1 MGRVDTADG
10 DISEDTVEIQTWQS
24 TKCPVMY
31 WFLVWRFHFNDT
43 VACFTMNRLGDSL
56 QSNREIFTRC
66 TAKISLTKTC
76 PFFSKR
82 GYGEGIRA
90 GVIEIVTHCEW
101 AAPIVVIP
109 ILEDW

>member
-10 DISEDTVEIQTWQS
+10 DRSEDTVEIQTWQS

-56 QSNREIFTRC
+56 QSNFDFLDYGNFLC
-66 TAKISLTKTC
+66 H
-76 PFFSKR
+76 FFHYDINAR
-82 GYGEGIRA
+82 
-90 GVIEIVTHCEW
+90 
-101 AAPIVVIP
+101 
-109 ILEDW
+109 L